1 MSFLM
6 QPIMCDVINILIM
19 VISTPSNFYIM
30 AARFDQKEIQ
40 RLVEGVPTEA
50 KGGLQGDIDV

>member
-1 MSFLM
+1 MIPPARLNPASVMGNNESYWSGLTF
-6 QPIMCDVINILIM
+6 
-19 VISTPSNFYIM
+19 IM

>member
-1 MSFLM
+1 M
-6 QPIMCDVINILIM
+6 INCDVTILIM

>member
-1 MSFLM
+1 MHVIFL
-6 QPIMCDVINILIM
+6 QPVMCDVIIILIM
-19 VISTPSNFYIM
+19 VISTPSNFYNGC
-30 AARFDQKEIQ
+30 QKEIQ